1 MPPRSVQWPPY
12 VRVAPWLLIIGGLVW
27 NSLDPS
33 DYWGDPLL
41 AAAAV
46 LSGALLTLR
55 DTIAV
60 GVANVTG
67 ILVLSTQDAS
77 IGTGDGYLEL
87 VNTAFAALLGVGV
100 NRVVARQGRRLERVR
115 SVAEAAQRAVLPEP
129 PGRVGELSVAACY
142 QAAYDEALIGGD
154 AYALQTTPYG
164 VRALIADVRGKG
176 LHAVGAVSVL
186 LGAFREDSHRVP
198 DLAALADA
206 LEASLLREAD
216 QLSEELRLEG
226 FITALLVEFPP
237 GEGVVRTLDCG
248 HPGPYLLGPGPSVPS
263 RGASLRSVVPDLSTA
278 DPDPLDPPGRPAPP
292 IPPTPPAPPTPPG
305 PPDRR
310 DAGRY
315 PRSGEPAVRRLDA
328 ADPGLP
334 LGMGVLGVARPA
346 PESRPFPPG
355 YTLLLVTDGVT
366 EARDGAG
373 EFYDPVL
380 GLAPLGPFAGPG
392 AVLDALVADVE
403 RWVGGPRDDD
413 MAVLAITRRADG

>member
-46 LSGALLTLR
+46 LAGALLTLR
-55 DTIAV
+55 DTVAV

-100 NRVVARQGRRLERVR
+100 NRVVARHGRRLERVR

-142 QAAYDEALIGGD
+142 QAAYHEALIGGD

-248 HPGPYLLGPGPSVPS
+248 HPGPYLLSPGPSGP
-263 RGASLRSVVPDLSTA
+263 APDRSAPDPAPDLDRLTAVPNRLTTLPDLPTADLHRPTA
-278 DPDPLDPPGRPAPP
+278 DPDPPDPRP
-292 IPPTPPAPPTPPG
+292 
-305 PPDRR
+305 
-310 DAGRY
+310 Y

-392 AVLDALVADVE
+392 EVLDALTADVE
-403 RWVGGPRDDD
+403 RWVGGSRDDD
-413 MAVLAITRRADG
+413 MAILAITRRTDG

>member
-154 AYALQTTPYG
+154 AYALQATPYG

-248 HPGPYLLGPGPSVPS
+248 HPGPYLLGPGQSVPS
-263 RGASLRSVVPDLSTA
+263 RGPSLRSVVPDLSTA
-278 DPDPLDPPGRPAPP
+278 DPDPPD
-292 IPPTPPAPPTPPG
+292 PPG

-310 DAGRY
+310 DTCRY

>member
-12 VRVAPWLLIIGGLVW
+12 VRVAPWLLIVGGLVW
-27 NSLDPS
+27 NSLDPT

-46 LSGALLTLR
+46 LAGSLLRLR
-55 DTIAV
+55 DTVAV
-60 GVANVTG
+60 GIANVLG

-87 VNTAFAALLGVGV
+87 ANTAFAALLGVGV
-100 NRVVARQGRRLERVR
+100 NRVVARHGRRLERMR

-129 PGRVGELSVAACY
+129 PARVGELSVAASY
-142 QAAYDEALIGGD
+142 HAAQDEALIGGD
-154 AYALQTTPYG
+154 AYALQITPYG

-198 DLAALADA
+198 ELAALADA
-206 LEASLLREAD
+206 LEDSLLREAD
-216 QLSEELRLEG
+216 LLSEELRLEG

-237 GEGVVRTLDCG
+237 GEGTVRTLDCG
-248 HPGPYLLGPGPSVPS
+248 HPGPYLLGADAHTQSPGP
-263 RGASLRSVVPDLSTA
+263 
-278 DPDPLDPPGRPAPP
+278 
-292 IPPTPPAPPTPPG
+292 
-305 PPDRR
+305 
-310 DAGRY
+310 Y
-315 PRSGEPAVRRLDA
+315 PRGGETAVRRLDA

-334 LGMGVLGVARPA
+334 LGMGGLGVARPT

-355 YTLLLVTDGVT
+355 CTLLLVTDGVT
-366 EARDGAG
+366 EARDAAG

-380 GLAPLGPFAGPG
+380 GLAPLGPFAGP
-392 AVLDALVADVE
+392 AEVLDALVADVE
-403 RWVGGPRDDD
+403 RWTGGPRDDD
-413 MAVLAITRRADG
+413 MAVLAIARRAGG

>member
-12 VRVAPWLLIIGGLVW
+12 VLVTPWLLIVGGLVW
-27 NSLDPS
+27 NSLDPA
-33 DYWGDPLL
+33 DYWGDPML

-46 LSGALLTLR
+46 LAGALLSLR
-55 DTIAV
+55 NTVAV

-67 ILVLSTQDAS
+67 ILVLSVRDGS
-77 IGTGDGYLEL
+77 IGTQDGYLEL
-87 VNTAFAALLGVGV
+87 VNTAFAALLGIGV
-100 NRVVARQGRRLERVR
+100 NRVVARHGRRLERVR

-142 QAAYDEALIGGD
+142 RAAQDEALIGGD
-154 AYALQTTPYG
+154 AYALQATPYG

-186 LGAFREDSHRVP
+186 LGAFREGSHRIP

-206 LEASLLREAD
+206 LEDALLREAD

-237 GEGVVRTLDCG
+237 GEGTVRTLDCG
-248 HPGPYLLGPGPSVPS
+248 HPGPYLLSPGPTA
-263 RGASLRSVVPDLSTA
+263 GAV
-278 DPDPLDPPGRPAPP
+278 
-292 IPPTPPAPPTPPG
+292 
-305 PPDRR
+305 
-310 DAGRY
+310 
-315 PRSGEPAVRRLDA
+315 VRRLDA

-334 LGMGVLGVARPA
+334 LGMGALGVARPA
-346 PESRPFPPG
+346 TENRAFPPG
-355 YTLLLVTDGVT
+355 CTLLLVTDGVT
-366 EARDGAG
+366 EARDAAG
-373 EFYDPVL
+373 EFYDPVP

-392 AVLDALVADVE
+392 EVLDALVADVE
-403 RWVGGPRDDD
+403 RWTGGPRDDD